1 MMYDFFTN
9 QKEIINGYFIIS
21 SNNNEV
27 SNASFLV
34 VVIVSISISLVIKG
48 FRKIAHNIALNQNIE
63 PAKFKKIVDEIVTDA
78 KENSSNDKSKMDEW
92 EQEILK
98 RYDTGEIKS
107 LGDLV
112 KFIDS
117 SRNEFLNNI
126 DSN

>member
-1 MMYDFFTN
+1 M
-9 QKEIINGYFIIS
+9 
-21 SNNNEV
+21 
-27 SNASFLV
+27 
-34 VVIVSISISLVIKG
+34 
-48 FRKIAHNIALNQNIE
+48 
-63 PAKFKKIVDEIVTDA
+63 VDEIVTDA
-78 KENSSNDKSKMDEW
+78 RENSSNDKAKMDEW

-98 RYDTGEIKS
+98 RYETGEIKS